1 MVNSRNEQSYSPAV
15 VMENRKHGKQ
25 WKAKGKSREGRREL
39 RGCEHVVTTTGYG
52 QELDGGMKKREKME
66 KSGKGVKQWQ
76 GRGWEETF
84 SSFLFSNLTI

>member
-25 WKAKGKSREGRREL
+25 WKAKGKSRDGRREL

-52 QELDGGMKKREKME
+52 QELDGGMKKRETME
-66 KSGKGVKQWQ
+66 KSGKSVKK
-76 GRGWEETF
+76 
-84 SSFLFSNLTI
+84 